1 MSKQRSTMTIKTDL
15 AEKLRII
22 KEENYCASMNE
33 VIESLLPYAVNENL
47 KFKRELPAFTL
58 VADENNT
65 LDVSFYEL
73 RHVDVGKTWSVAN
86 DDYGESATL
95 LFCDE
100 QGAFIRFC
108 NSDDQVSVMYY
119 HYLK

>member
-1 MSKQRSTMTIKTDL
+1 MVKPRSTLNISVDL

-33 VIESLLPYAVNENL
+33 VIESLLPSAVDENL

-58 VADENNT
+58 IADENNR

-73 RHVDVGKTWSVAN
+73 RHANIGKDWSVAN
-86 DDYGESATL
+86 DDYSESATL
-95 LFCDE
+95 LFSDG
-100 QGAFIRFC
+100 QGAFIRFS

>member
-33 VIESLLPYAVNENL
+33 VIESLLPYAVDENL

-58 VADENNT
+58 IADENNR

-73 RHVDVGKTWSVAN
+73 RHADIGKWWSVAN
-86 DDYGESATL
+86 DYYSETATL
-95 LFCDE
+95 LFSDG

>member
-1 MSKQRSTMTIKTDL
+1 MAKPRSTLNISIDL
-15 AEKLRII
+15 AEKLKII

-33 VIESLLPYAVNENL
+33 VIESLLPYAVDENL

-58 VADENNT
+58 IADENKK

-73 RHVDVGKTWSVAN
+73 RHADIGKTWSIESA
-86 DDYGESATL
+86 DYTETATL
-95 LFCDE
+95 LFSDG
-100 QGAFIRFC
+100 QGAFIRFW
-108 NSDDQVSVMYY
+108 NSNDQVSVMYY